1 MVLFPIA
8 LLFPSKWVELLDTQ
22 ETNPPLIMLAQNIPS
37 SNLSLGSFLPKH
49 NPSTQANQHEKD
61 G

>member
-22 ETNPPLIMLAQNIPS
+22 ETNLHLIMLAQNIPS
-37 SNLSLGSFLPKH
+37 SNLSLSLFLPKH